1 MTDAPVP
8 RPPSFPREFFSGAAD
23 FAHFRIRYGGRLGE
37 PPGGRGARAEARGAG
52 AGAAR
57 GLRGAGAARAG
68 GCGAAR
74 APRGVYTGSRSR
86 PSRAVLNGFLVAR
99 QGEKMDDRRPFFVDY
114 YIKGSAFG
122 SSKLNAARPI

>member
-1 MTDAPVP
+1 MLRSPV
-8 RPPSFPREFFSGAAD
+8 RPAFPGSFFREPQTLHTFGSGT
-23 FAHFRIRYGGRLGE
+23 GGASGS
-37 PPGGRGARAEARGAG
+37 PGGGAGRGRRRGAR
-52 AGAAR
+52 AR

>member
-1 MTDAPVP
+1 MLRSPV
-8 RPPSFPREFFSGAAD
+8 RPAFPGSFFREPQTLHTFGSGT
-23 FAHFRIRYGGRLGE
+23 GGASGS
-37 PPGGRGARAEARGAG
+37 PGGGRGARAEARGAG